1 MIMTGALQHVDN
13 LHMEWHGDAT
23 FRATGEEPN
32 NKIGRLEK
40 AFNIIA
46 EIVESEGLVDKF
58 EIMEMDDETYS
69 GVVPYKVWGD
79 YSKIPLLTC

>member
-13 LHMEWHGDAT
+13 LHMEWHGEASY
-23 FRATGEEPN
+23 RTGEEPK
-32 NKIGRLEK
+32 KIDKLEK
-40 AFNIIA
+40 AITIIA
-46 EIVESEGLVDKF
+46 ELAESEGLVDKF

-69 GVVPYKVWGD
+69 GVVPYKVWGG